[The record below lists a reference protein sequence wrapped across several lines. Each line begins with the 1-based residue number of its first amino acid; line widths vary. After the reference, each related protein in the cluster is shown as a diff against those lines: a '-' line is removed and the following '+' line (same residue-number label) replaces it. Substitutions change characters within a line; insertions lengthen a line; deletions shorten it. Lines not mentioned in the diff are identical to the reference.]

1 MVDEVNQKDTHAA
14 GSDRAERA
22 AIVSE
27 RLRAAKSEMLA
38 ATPEAPPENP
48 MSLKPL
54 FIGIGAI
61 LGVAVIW
68 MLVSGGDAPVEVREP
83 EPVAEKHVVS
93 EPRNSVALE
102 AARQA
107 RERVKAAED
116 AARQARE
123 HRAALE
129 AQQAAQRQQEAELAR
144 QQAEEQA
151 AALAAAQE
159 EAQRQALEAQQARVR
174 RAAAARA
181 EEQERARQQA
191 LAAQREREKQAAL
204 AAEQARQAE
213 LAARQEQERLAAA
226 EAEAA
231 ERARQAALAAEQ
243 AVAEPAS
250 PVSLPVAAPSDVEAP
265 VVAIPEAAASE
276 QDAAEKTDVFR
287 QARPGGVKAVQEQ
300 ADAEV
305 EFSPDPC
312 KGPSAK
318 FLSTCR

>member
-226 EAEAA
+226 EAA

-265 VVAIPEAAASE
+265 AVAIPEAAASE

>member
-226 EAEAA
+226 EAA